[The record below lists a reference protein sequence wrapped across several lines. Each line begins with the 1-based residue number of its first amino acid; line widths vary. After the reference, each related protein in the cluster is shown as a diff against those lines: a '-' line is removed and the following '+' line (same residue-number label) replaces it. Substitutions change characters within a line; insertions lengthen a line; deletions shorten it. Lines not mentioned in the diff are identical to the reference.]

1 MFNGLRVFSRMLEK
15 KTFYLSMLHDQGLAP
30 SERDVPFFQFPGLS
44 AFPALSHFVFTRRGG
59 VSDSAFRSLNVS
71 FSTGDNPEHVETNL
85 SIIREITG
93 AGSLRFMNQVHGK
106 TIKILRENNFR
117 DDAGPFTA
125 DAMITDLPGVAL
137 LVKQAD
143 CQAVIVYDP
152 VRQVISNVHC
162 GWRGS
167 VNGLLSAVIAAMK
180 AEFGCDPS
188 LLRAAVGP
196 SLGPCCAEFVTH
208 REIFPESFRA
218 FMIRDNHFDLW
229 AVSRSQLLAS
239 GLKDEHIESANGCT
253 RCRTDLFYSYRGEG
267 RTGRFATVVML
278 KP

>member
-1 MFNGLRVFSRMLEK
+1 MV
-15 KTFYLSMLHDQGLAP
+15 
-30 SERDVPFFQFPGLS
+30 
-44 AFPALSHFVFTRRGG
+44 
-59 VSDSAFRSLNVS
+59 
-71 FSTGDNPEHVETNL
+71 
-85 SIIREITG
+85 REIAG
-93 AGSLRFMNQVHGK
+93 ARSLRFMNQVHGK
-106 TIKILRENNFR
+106 NIVILRESNLQESG
-117 DDAGPFTA
+117 GPFTA

-143 CQAVIVYDP
+143 CQAVILYDP
-152 VRQVISNVHC
+152 VRQVVSNVHC

-167 VNGLLSAVIAAMK
+167 VNGLLSAVIGAMR

-188 LLRAAVGP
+188 RLRAAIGP

-208 REIFPESFRA
+208 REIFPESFRP
-218 FMIRDNHFDLW
+218 FMVRDNYFDLW
-229 AVSRSQLLAS
+229 AVSRSQLVAS
-239 GLKDEHIESANGCT
+239 GLKDEHIESANWCT